1 MSDHDIQMIAFGFI
15 LGAYLVLAVQIV
27 FWMLDD
33 RRDRQ
38 AVRAAEAQLEAA
50 DERTEA

>member
-1 MSDHDIQMIAFGFI
+1 MSDHDIQTLAFGFI

-33 RRDRQ
+33 RRDRK
-38 AVRAAEAQLEAA
+38 AARAARAELEAA
-50 DERTEA
+50 REK